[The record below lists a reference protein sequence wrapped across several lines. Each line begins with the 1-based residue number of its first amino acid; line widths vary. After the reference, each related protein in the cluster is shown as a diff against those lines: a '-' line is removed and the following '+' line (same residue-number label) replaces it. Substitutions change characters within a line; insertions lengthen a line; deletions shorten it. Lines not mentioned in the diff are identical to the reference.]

1 YFHVTG
7 VQTCALPIF
16 GAPYTMMATALSG
29 KEVMAVQ
36 KGMYINGG
44 DKGAIP
50 FSKFQIDVKLVER
63 TLYIVGA
70 ITVPKSKTTIGT
82 ILPFFNNISFL
93 GVESTYTYISC
104 CPHTTIVSRIEGIHF
119 CPFTSRHT
127 SLTVYGINK

>member
-29 KEVMAVQ
+29 KEFMAVQ
-36 KGMYINGG
+36 KGMYINGV

-50 FSKFQIDVKLVER
+50 FSKFQIDVKLVAR

-93 GVESTYTYISC
+93 GVESTYTYIYF
-104 CPHTTIVSRIEGIHF
+104 CPNTRRISRIVGIHF
-119 CPFTSRHT
+119 SPFTIQQ
-127 SLTVYGINK
+127 TV